1 MNHMDEGMKKMLAE
15 TLKLSQENNAYLKK
29 IDRRQRWNAYVRAL
43 TIIIAI
49 GSALGIYY
57 YFQPY
62 VDQFIDI
69 YNQAEKTFIQF
80 GTIPEQLRNL
90 RK

>member
-1 MNHMDEGMKKMLAE
+1 MDEGMKKMITE
-15 TLKLSQENNAYLKK
+15 TLKLSQENSALIKR
-29 IDRRQRWNAYVRAL
+29 IDRRQRYGMYWR
-43 TIIIAI
+43 TITVIIAVA
-49 GSALGIYY
+49 SALGVYY

-62 VDQFIDI
+62 VDQFVDI